1 MRSIM
6 SAVLLAAAF
15 GAAFGASSASA
26 QSGAVHYNF
35 CLLTD
40 EAQECAYQTMAQCQ
54 ASKRGNADFCMPNT
68 SR

>member
-6 SAVLLAAAF
+6 PAVLLAAAF
-15 GAAFGASSASA
+15 GGALGASGASA

-35 CLLTD
+35 CLMTD
-40 EAQECAYQTMAQCQ
+40 EAQECAYQTMAQCL
-54 ASKRGNADFCMPNT
+54 ASKRGNADFCEPNT